1 MLTGF
6 NLFVAGVV
14 YTVLVAVGGFFVG
27 KRNGSKA
34 DDLSGGIVRLKD
46 QAQAVITDVQTK
58 TTEITDTLKK

>member
-34 DDLSGGIVRLKD
+34 DDLAKTAS
-46 QAQAVITDVQTK
+46 AVVTNAQTK
-58 TTEITDTLKK
+58 VTEITDTLKK